1 MPPKQEGMMRVK
13 LVVVRGQPQ
22 GKSLHFP
29 PGDFLIGRGRECFL
43 RPNSSWVSRQHCQL
57 HITEELAVLR
67 DLGSTNGTLING
79 TRVVGERNLAHGDRI
94 QIGPLV
100 FEINLEPVTSRMVST
115 ESVIPV
121 METTEEP
128 GLGQKPL
135 IPTPSSDQVE
145 IDAASLTE
153 PRS

>member
-1 MPPKQEGMMRVK
+1 MRVK

-43 RPNSSWVSRQHCQL
+43 RPNSSWVSRQHCLL

-100 FEINLEPVTSRMVST
+100 FEINLEPATARMIPT
-115 ESVIPV
+115 ESVIPI
-121 METTEEP
+121 METAEEP
-128 GLGQKPL
+128 GLRQKQF
-135 IPTPSSDQVE
+135 IPTPASDKIEINDSSPTQ
-145 IDAASLTE
+145 
-153 PRS
+153 PRR